1 MTEGIAVHEVG
12 HAADGLAENDGR
24 CDEVGKSPGVDVVA
38 ARVPVAGDRSEYQ
51 AALNRH
57 AALPDEGDFQQVV
70 VIIGPI
76 EEEDV
81 PKAAADDA
89 GQTAAK
95 GEIEYVDVPAPAV
108 PLRDVVGCNAGRDD
122 AEHK

>member
-1 MTEGIAVHEVG
+1 MAEGVAVHEVG
-12 HAADGLAENDGR
+12 HAADRLAEDDGR

-38 ARVPVAGDRSEYQ
+38 ARVPVAGDSSEYQ
-51 AALNRH
+51 AALDSH

-70 VIIGPI
+70 VIIGPV

-89 GQTAAK
+89 G
-95 GEIEYVDVPAPAV
+95 
-108 PLRDVVGCNAGRDD
+108 
-122 AEHK
+122 